1 MAAFLGRH
9 GVAILTALLAFT
21 ADQVSK
27 LAVVLTLARGESWPE
42 TGFFRFTHV
51 WNTGSAFGL
60 FGGQNMVLTAASIVG
75 IGLLLLF
82 YRSQANSGAWAQ
94 TSLGLM
100 FAGACGNLADRITLG
115 HVTDFIDIGPWY
127 IFNLADASIVTGIA
141 IFSALVLLARPR
153 RPALAATTIP
163 GDEEYAD

>member
-1 MAAFLGRH
+1 MGAFLGRH
-9 GVAILTALLAFT
+9 GVAILAALLAFT

-42 TGFFRFTHV
+42 TGLFRFTHV

-82 YRSQANSGAWAQ
+82 YRSQANSGPWAQ

-153 RPALAATTIP
+153 RPALATTTIP

>member
-1 MAAFLGRH
+1 MVAFLGRH
-9 GVAILTALLAFT
+9 GVAILAALLAFT

-60 FGGQNMVLTAASIVG
+60 FGGQNLVLTAASIVG
-75 IGLLLLF
+75 IGVLLLF
-82 YRSQANSGAWAQ
+82 YRSQANGGVWAQ

-153 RPALAATTIP
+153 RPALATTTVP